1 MPTLIGFGAILLWA
15 ALALLTSLTTRL
27 PLFEWLAL
35 TFGLATLLSLP
46 MLLRRGALA
55 SLRAVPV
62 GGWVLGIVGLFG
74 YHAFYM
80 LALKNAP
87 TAQAGLIAYLWPL
100 LIVLLSMLGQPLGRW
115 TLPVIGGGLGLVG
128 AALLV
133 FDPAE
138 GGFRAE
144 YAAGYGFALVCAL
157 LWSGY
162 SVLNRRYSAVPTVAV
177 VVYCG
182 AAALGGLGL
191 SLAFEDWVTPRGL
204 EWVGLIGLALGPMG
218 LAFFVWDFGTKHGNV
233 TLLGALSYFAPL
245 LSTVLL
251 VLAGR
256 AQPTWALGLATLL
269 IVGGAGLAALGLRR
283 RAVTDAEAGVP

>member
-1 MPTLIGFGAILLWA
+1 
-15 ALALLTSLTTRL
+15 
-27 PLFEWLAL
+27 
-35 TFGLATLLSLP
+35 
-46 MLLRRGALA
+46 
-55 SLRAVPV
+55 
-62 GGWVLGIVGLFG
+62 
-74 YHAFYM
+74 HAFYM

-128 AALLV
+128 AGLLV

-162 SVLNRRYSAVPTVAV
+162 SVLNRRYSGVPTVAV

-182 AAALGGLGL
+182 VAALGGLGL
-191 SLAFEDWVTPRGL
+191 SLAFEDWLMPRGL

-283 RAVTDAEAGVP
+283 GAVTDAEAGA